1 METWEWALSDVSSKA
16 DGLMPYPSALETS
29 ANISGGGE
37 RPFWGHIRRA
47 TVEAA
52 GRVL

>member
-1 METWEWALSDVSSKA
+1 MYRPKA
-16 DGLMPYPSALETS
+16 DGLEPYPSALETP
-29 ANISGGGE
+29 ANLGGGGE
-37 RPFWGHIRRA
+37 RPFWAHFRRA